1 MFTPITSSFCD
12 EFSPVSSSN
21 LIGDFALETK
31 CGTEL
36 EFFGGSFAGKTL
48 ACDFDRR
55 LDARSSSKASPQLP
69 PPPPSLWQSPP
80 QDQRPPT
87 AKKAQNQKQRRGN
100 REKSTANEDRL
111 CLVCGDRASG
121 IHYGVASCEACK
133 AFFKRTVQGWFS
145 LEIIGVSKLVSK

>member
-31 CGTEL
+31 CGNEL

-48 ACDFDRR
+48 TCDFDRPNAGS
-55 LDARSSSKASPQLP
+55 LLSKASPQLP
-69 PPPPSLWQSPP
+69 PPLLQSP
-80 QDQRPPT
+80 QDQKSPT
-87 AKKAQNQKQRRGN
+87 AKKAQNPKQRRGN
-100 REKSTANEDRL
+100 KEKSAVNEDRL

-145 LEIIGVSKLVSK
+145 LEVIDVNYSAFRL